1 MFVCYTEAVATDKH
15 YHSPR
20 MFDNYLTIPVRL
32 RRSRLKG
39 LLMNEK
45 TINTREFL
53 RNYKKF
59 IAANETVIIS
69 NHGKPEGVLI
79 PYPEWEK
86 NTQRKSK
93 IITQEMIDKYTK
105 DLPGFTPISN
115 REIDE
120 AAYPYPN
127 KINKSRKK

>member
-1 MFVCYTEAVATDKH
+1 
-15 YHSPR
+15 
-20 MFDNYLTIPVRL
+20 MFDNCLTIPVELKQARL
-32 RRSRLKG
+32 TG

-45 TINTREFL
+45 TINTRDFL

-69 NHGKPEGVLI
+69 NHGKPEGVLM
-79 PYPEWEK
+79 PYPEWEQ
-86 NTQRKSK
+86 NTKRKSR
-93 IITQEMIDKYTK
+93 IITKEDIDKFTK
-105 DLPGFTPISN
+105 DLSGFTPLSN